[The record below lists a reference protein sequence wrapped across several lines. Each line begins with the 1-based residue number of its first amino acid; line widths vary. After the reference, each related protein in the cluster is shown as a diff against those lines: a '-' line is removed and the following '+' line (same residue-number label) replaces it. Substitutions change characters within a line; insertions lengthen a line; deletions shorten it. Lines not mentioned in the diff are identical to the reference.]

1 MRQIEAVRFY
11 SIDGNRLEAGQM
23 SSMSS
28 MKEKRPRLRSGERGS
43 IVIMTAFFMLLLFL
57 MLGLCIDVSR
67 IYMVRAELQNAA
79 DAAAL
84 SAAREFNAGTTG
96 IDNAVTRATS
106 IINTQGFAKIGVT
119 IERIEFSVNADG
131 PTWLAAADAKA
142 VGTVGDIKY
151 VRVTTQAASTAIL
164 FGLQALGSS
173 HVESRNAVA
182 GISVGINGFC
192 DYYPIALAK
201 ENPTVPYDVNTPLTI
216 QFVDN
221 TGTTINL
228 PADHYTILDTPWVRG
243 SGADETRD
251 AMAGVAPRCAQL
263 GDVLRFS
270 KQPSANASN
279 GPKQVAGGTNT
290 RFYIYPPGNQ
300 LTYSN
305 AKPATNVFG
314 SLDGESMTFT
324 QYDNGDQTTYRAPG
338 QAGIFDRR
346 LLLLPIIEPIID
358 GSTEGEVKDFGYFFI
373 RQRVE
378 GDCPKPSKPCPPG
391 TTAAGDLLIE
401 YLGEN
406 FIVARGIFDPTECS
420 SNLGVSVLYR

>member
-1 MRQIEAVRFY
+1 MSAK
-11 SIDGNRLEAGQM
+11 NGQ
-23 SSMSS
+23 
-28 MKEKRPRLRSGERGS
+28 RARLRSGERGS
-43 IVIMTAFFMLLLFL
+43 IIIMTAFFMLLLFL

-106 IINTQGFAKIGVT
+106 IINTQGFAQLGVT

-131 PTWLAAADAKA
+131 PNWLAAADAKA
-142 VGTVGDIKY
+142 LGTVGNIKY

-201 ENPTVPYDVNTPLTI
+201 TNPTVPFAVNTPLAI
-216 QFVDN
+216 HFVDN

-228 PADHYTILDTPWVRG
+228 PNEHYTILDTPWVTG
-243 SGADETRD
+243 NGADETRD
-251 AMAGVAPRCAQL
+251 AVAGVAPRCANL
-263 GDVLRFS
+263 GDVLAFS
-270 KQPSANASN
+270 KTASANAVN
-279 GPKQVAGGTNT
+279 GPKQIAGGTNT
-290 RFYIYPPGNQ
+290 RFYEYPPGNQ
-300 LTYSN
+300 LTYAN
-305 AKPATNVFG
+305 AKPATNIFG
-314 SLDGESMTFT
+314 SNAGETMTFT

-338 QAGIFDRR
+338 QAGIFERR
-346 LLLLPIIEPIID
+346 LLLLPIIAPIVN
-358 GSTEGEVKDFGYFFI
+358 GTTEGDVKDFGYFFI
-373 RQRVE
+373 RQRIE
-378 GDCPKPSKPCPPG
+378 GDCPKKVKGVDVPCPPG
-391 TTAAGDLLIE
+391 TTLPGDILIE
-401 YLGEN
+401 YLGKD
-406 FIVARGIFDPTECS
+406 FVVARGIFDPTECS

>member
-1 MRQIEAVRFY
+1 LLKLSDNEVFL
-11 SIDGNRLEAGQM
+11 LEVGQTSQEVQHM
-23 SSMSS
+23 SSVNGQR
-28 MKEKRPRLRSGERGS
+28 ERLRSGERGS
-43 IVIMTAFFMLLLFL
+43 IIIMTALFMLLLFL

-84 SAAREFNAGTTG
+84 TAAREFNAGPVG
-96 IDNAVTRATS
+96 IDNAVTRANS
-106 IINTQGFAKIGVT
+106 IINSQGFSKKGVN
-119 IERIEFSVNADG
+119 IERIEFSVNVDG
-131 PTWLAAADAKA
+131 PDWLTAAQAKDLT
-142 VGTVGDIKY
+142 TVGQIKY
-151 VRVTTQAASTAIL
+151 VRVTTYAESTAIL

-182 GISVGINGFC
+182 GMSVGINGFC

-201 ENPTVPYDVNTPLTI
+201 TNPTVPYAVNTPLTI

-228 PADHYTILDTPWVRG
+228 PDGHFTILDTPWVRG

-251 AMAGVAPRCAQL
+251 AMAGVAPRCAKL
-263 GDVLRFS
+263 GDVLHFS
-270 KQPSANASN
+270 KQPSANSSN

-290 RFYIYPPGNQ
+290 RFYEYPPGNQ

-305 AKPATNVFG
+305 AKPATNIFG
-314 SLDGESMTFT
+314 SLDGETMTYA
-324 QYDNGDQTTYRAPG
+324 QYDTGDSTTYRAPAQPG
-338 QAGIFDRR
+338 KFDRR
-346 LLLLPIIEPIID
+346 LLLLPIIDVIVN
-358 GSTEGEVKDFGYFFI
+358 GTTEGEVKDFGYFFI

-378 GDCPKPSKPCPPG
+378 GDCPKKNKPCPPG

-406 FIVARGIFDPTECS
+406 FIVARGLFDPTSCS
-420 SNLGVSVLYR
+420 SNIGVSVLYR